1 MMDSFSAPGRSVSR
15 LNVSLRSTN
24 SASEQNILIENAH
37 VRWEIRLSGLGY
49 ILYEWR
55 LTSFLIVMC
64 CCVAIQGSAFGVVVA
79 VLSAIVREREM
90 ELEDEIDE
98 SEYSPPFAQVVES
111 SSSSSSED
119 EEEESKVVED
129 LWSSIATPPTGDA
142 ERKGTAELRRRCR
155 NVFTSTCGGDREWC
169 FWCSSVVF
177 ECGFRVRKWCSSVV
191 FERGVRAL
199 SCLKYYEQICI
210 THSYHYRIMPTLL
223 SNIVICTHS
232 NVTLEHRYKS

>member
-37 VRWEIRLSGLGY
+37 VRWEIRLGGLSY

-64 CCVAIQGSAFGVVVA
+64 CCVAIQGSAFGVLVA

-98 SEYSPPFAQVVES
+98 SVDQY
-111 SSSSSSED
+111 
-119 EEEESKVVED
+119 
-129 LWSSIATPPTGDA
+129 
-142 ERKGTAELRRRCR
+142 
-155 NVFTSTCGGDREWC
+155 
-169 FWCSSVVF
+169 
-177 ECGFRVRKWCSSVV
+177 VV
-191 FERGVRAL
+191 FEREAREPL
-199 SCLKYYEQICI
+199 FHPLLTYTTQI
-210 THSYHYRIMPTLL
+210 THPNS
-223 SNIVICTHS
+223 
-232 NVTLEHRYKS
+232 